1 MKSGRGHI
9 YPFRAFNDENP
20 LTKNPPTWRFLGS
33 RKNALPDSFFFP
45 VSLRVI
51 SDAINI
57 FLVISGNGSMGPPL
71 IGGLVVQSVAENNEV
86 MNS

>member
-33 RKNALPDSFFFP
+33 RKNALPDSFLGFFQGH
-45 VSLRVI
+45 LRWNKHF
-51 SDAINI
+51 SCD
-57 FLVISGNGSMGPPL
+57 FWKWFHGSSFDRW
-71 IGGLVVQSVAENNEV
+71 IGGPIGFGKQ
-86 MNS
+86 